1 MKLNQF
7 IRNAS
12 IPSVAT
18 TVLLVGTS
26 YGETRLSNTN
36 VSLAFE
42 SATES
47 FLEDTCLDCHSGAS
61 ADAGLDLETLPRDGS
76 ALEKWVSVY
85 DRVSSGEMPPPEDY
99 DVDSE
104 EREAFTASLCD
115 VLRRTQRHQHAS
127 LGRAPTRKLTNDELE
142 HTLHDLLGI
151 DIPLASLLPDEQRS
165 GGFNN
170 IGAIQSMSHFQLEN
184 HLNVV
189 DAALDAAWH
198 RAADSGADFRRVYS
212 ARDLARANPSR
223 RCRDPEMREGLAV
236 VWSSTMAFYGRV
248 TSTTIRRSGWYRIRF
263 TASAVRPPDDKNVWC
278 SVRSGRCNSG
288 APLMTW
294 IGAFEAS
301 ENPQEWEFTAWLPE
315 NHMLEI
321 RPGDA
326 TLKTGRFRGGQVG
339 AGEGEP
345 QDIAG
350 VALHEM
356 LIEQI
361 HPGGSLKSMRR
372 KVFGK
377 LPVEINQGSLVYTG
391 ENAGRD
397 TREQLRKF
405 ASRAFRRDVTDAQLR
420 VYLQLL
426 DSELAA
432 GKEPVQ
438 ALRTAYR
445 ALLCS
450 PRFLYL
456 QDAPGPLDDLAIASR
471 LSYMLWGSL
480 PDRELLKLA
489 RSGELRDSENLLS
502 QVERMLAAPRGQD
515 FVKRFTAQWLDL
527 VDIDFTEPDRKQH
540 RDFDVVVQN
549 SMLAETRE
557 FVKHLLDN
565 NRPAIELVDADYTF
579 LNSRLAEYY
588 GIDGIEGDAVRLVS
602 VDPQSHRG
610 GLLTHGAV
618 LKVTANGTN
627 TSPVLRGVWVSE
639 RLLGQPIPPPPEN
652 VPAIE
657 PDVRGAKSIRDM
669 LEKHR
674 ADAACASCHAK
685 IDPPGYAL
693 ENFDAAGRWRTQ
705 YGKKQPI
712 NSGYILPDGR
722 PFDGPESFRELMR
735 TTPKP
740 IAKCFAEKLVT
751 FATGHEIAFV
761 DREHISNI
769 VDATADTEYGV
780 RSLLD
785 AVVTSPLF
793 LNK

>member
-1 MKLNQF
+1 MNSIHF
-7 IRNAS
+7 IHTTAS
-12 IPSVAT
+12 A
-18 TVLLVGTS
+18 TVLPFLVLSSLCCGEILASNNHMPLSFPSGT
-26 YGETRLSNTN
+26 E
-36 VSLAFE
+36 AFLQE
-42 SATES
+42 
-47 FLEDTCLDCHSGAS
+47 TCLDCHSGAS

-76 ALEKWVSVY
+76 AFEKWVSVY

-99 DVDSE
+99 EVEPQQRAVFTESLGARL
-104 EREAFTASLCD
+104 RESQ
-115 VLRRTQRHQHAS
+115 VQQHAR

-142 HTLHDLLGI
+142 RTLHDLLGI
-151 DIPLASLLPDEQRS
+151 DVPLASLLPDEQRS

-198 RAADSGADFRRVYS
+198 RAANQETDFGREYS
-212 ARDLARANPSR
+212 ARDLARANPNR
-223 RCRDPEMREGLAV
+223 RCRDPEMRGGVAV

-248 TSTTIRRSGWYRIRF
+248 TSTTVRRSGWYRIRF
-263 TASAVRPPDDKNVWC
+263 TASAVRSPRDKNVWC

-301 ENPQEWEFTAWLPE
+301 EEPQEWEFTAWLPE

-326 TLKTGRFRGGQVG
+326 TLKKGRFRGGQVG
-339 AGEGEP
+339 AGEGES

-356 LIEQI
+356 VVEQI
-361 HPGGSLKSMRR
+361 HPGGNLKSMRR
-372 KVFGK
+372 KVFGQ
-377 LPVEINQGSLVYTG
+377 LPIEVNDGQLVYTG
-391 ENAGRD
+391 QNAHSD
-397 TREQLRKF
+397 TSAQLRKF
-405 ASRAFRRDVTDAQLR
+405 ARRALRRDVSDAELEI
-420 VYLQLL
+420 YLELLGSEL
-426 DSELAA
+426 DSGA
-432 GKEPVQ
+432 EPLQ
-438 ALRTAYR
+438 ALRTTYR

-456 QDAPGPLDDLAIASR
+456 QDAPGPLDDFAIASR

-480 PDRELLKLA
+480 PDRQLLKLA
-489 RSGELRDSENLLS
+489 RAGELRDSEKLLAEV
-502 QVERMLAAPRGQD
+502 QRMLSAPRGQD

-540 RDFDVVVQN
+540 RDFDVVIQN
-549 SMLAETRE
+549 SMLAETRK
-557 FVKHLLDN
+557 FVQHLLDN
-565 NRPAIELVDADYTF
+565 NRPAVELVDADYTF

-588 GIDGIEGDAVRLVS
+588 GIDGVEGDAVRLVS
-602 VDPQSHRG
+602 TGPQSHRG
-610 GLLTHGAV
+610 GLLTHGAI

-674 ADAACASCHAK
+674 ADATCASCHAK

-693 ENFDAAGRWRTQ
+693 ENYDAAGRWRTN

-712 NSGYILPDGR
+712 NSGYTLPDGR
-722 PFDGPESFRELMR
+722 SFDGPESFRKLMR
-735 TTPKP
+735 ATPKP

-751 FATGHEIAFV
+751 FATGHEIAFA
-761 DREHISNI
+761 DREHIANI
-769 VDATADTEYGV
+769 VDSTADTDYGV